1 MEEENKTESL
11 PEQKPVKEEKKPEYK
26 SDASM
31 HGAVENTRKV
41 LRGAMRGISDPWGTI
56 TGQDWDRPAQSGFLG
71 GSWKDQAEGQLG
83 MVLGTYPDAA
93 MDVIGTFGGKVGK
106 RIDDFYDDVTRF
118 ENPNIQK
125 ARGIL
130 SVIAPSVATYGGISK
145 ATQNLPRAQRLM
157 TQLGGNAVVD
167 GFLGFASDQNEGE
180 QNTTAFL
187 AENFPG
193 WWGSEGRIPFP
204 EWMKTHN
211 GMTNEQLRIYHM
223 WENST
228 LTAAADG
235 LGFLTEYR
243 KPIMSWFKPLNEK
256 AAFWK
261 KAEVFTNADK
271 GTVKAISALDDQIVQ
286 GELRKAEILQ
296 AIATQPGKAE
306 VRALE
311 AQIKQID
318 ESIAQAKAGQAGLS
332 DEYANTGTSAATDNP
347 LESSLDRRATSRE
360 IQADEVAL
368 NKLEADPTGANGFD
382 PDITPGFTNDA
393 QKVKSAMTPGN
404 VAENMIDVTA
414 NNKGLAKGD
423 NTSIVSDA
431 MYNKGFRAGGKSR
444 NAVEGFAKQT
454 EEMGDWEAIKN
465 GFRFTR
471 KDMDEAAWNIYE
483 NIMLKGDVRGVREM
497 FLANE
502 DFLKITEE
510 MTRQRALIEPIQQ
523 VEIDARGQF
532 YAMRDL
538 VDKFLGRSVTEASA
552 RTMDTLGREIE
563 TTAESFKHI
572 GPEAVDPN
580 KTMDTILDKL
590 EFLMTEYGINKYI
603 SGWQLRNKGVWN
615 DAIRRGED
623 LGQLATKLNGEM
635 EAALDAKHKAAIQYR
650 QVLQE
655 AADEDPNLLKA
666 FVEAFAITDGDVDTI
681 AKMHEWGVNLLHPRG
696 IVHSARTGNKPNLLA
711 KGLKTIR
718 FNNVLSGMATINAA
732 KGSSTA
738 IIGKPLRAFLHA
750 GLNQLR
756 TGDKEAVK
764 RATYL
769 YGAIQETNKRAIA
782 DGWKMIK
789 RVHHD
794 PTAMLDAVR
803 KDYVV
808 KDDKTWEALDN
819 LSKNW
824 EKDGLTGRVAL
835 YETSK
840 NLHKIGSNRWYRGA
854 MTTMTG
860 IDSYTNTML
869 ATYWSRALAY
879 EEAGKKG
886 LGLWDELGKPSQALI
901 DAEKKVYST
910 MFDKQGLPTD
920 AALKQFA
927 GEINLNLNHQFS
939 DAITRATDALPI
951 TQGLFMFPR
960 TGINSVNRASSY
972 TPFNRIPGF
981 QNKYIKILRAG
992 DDIDL
997 IKEAL
1002 AEHNIAYDTYPHAM
1016 EAYKVLKEEYEA
1028 RLAFSGML
1036 TSSLFALGIGG
1047 HIVNKQMP
1055 VGMVGTG
1062 DFRHSERK
1070 KKRDLYGVMEKS
1082 VQIPGTNK
1090 WISFKGVDALD
1101 PILSLIADVG
1111 QHYNDLSSTMLDDT
1125 FQKVMWSISAN
1136 FLNET
1141 PLAGL
1146 EPLVALT
1153 SGDGSW
1159 FNRWAANE
1167 ARSYIP
1173 ASGALGVSANMVD
1186 SAYKDVHNDLL
1197 GYIQNRTPLKGSLP
1211 NHVDIFTGEPIKGI
1225 ENGWL
1230 RGANALSPVQ
1240 VRDGGEWWRRQLYEL
1255 GWTPNTVLKKHSSGN
1270 YEYSP
1275 QEREIIN
1282 TYIGKSNFRNK
1293 VIKYL
1298 KNPAFKKE
1306 VEALRTSRL
1315 KQQSWTRMQLG
1326 EDDLPIFQ
1334 YLNSELRKAQ
1344 KDAEDKLAKEYPAM
1358 AESIADQIRINNAM
1372 KRGQVLKA
1380 VDIADENERNFK
1392 EVQGI
1397 LNYANPPKR

>member
-1 MEEENKTESL
+1 MEEETKTETL
-11 PEQKPVKEEKKPEYK
+11 PEQEPEKEENKLK
-26 SDASM
+26 SNASM

-56 TGQDWDRPAQSGFLG
+56 TGQDWDRPAKSGFLG
-71 GSWKDQAEGQLG
+71 GSWKDQAEGQMG
-83 MVLGTYPDAA
+83 MILGTYPDAA
-93 MDVIGTFGGKVGK
+93 MDIVGTVGGKFGK
-106 RIDDFYDDVTRF
+106 AVDDFYDDVTRF

-145 ATQNLPRAQRLM
+145 ATQNLPRAQRVM
-157 TQLGGNAVVD
+157 TQLGGNAVID
-167 GFLGFASDQNEGE
+167 GFLGFTSDQNEGE

-193 WWGSEGRIPFP
+193 WWGSDGRLPIP
-204 EWMKTHN
+204 EWMKTN
-211 GMTNEQLRIYHM
+211 NSMTPEQLRIYHM
-223 WENST
+223 WENSA
-228 LTAAADG
+228 LTGVADG

-243 KPIMSWFKPLNEK
+243 KPIMSWFRPLSEK
-256 AAFWK
+256 ANGWK
-261 KAEVFTNADK
+261 KAQVFTNPDK
-271 GTVKAISALDDQIVQ
+271 GTAAVISSLDDEIVQ

-296 AIATQPGKAE
+296 AIATKPGKAE

-311 AQIKQID
+311 DQIKQVDID
-318 ESIAQAKAGQAGLS
+318 IATAKRRQAIFS
-332 DEYANTGTSAATDNP
+332 DEYANTGTSSATENAV
-347 LESSLDRRATSRE
+347 ESSLDRRATSRE

-404 VAENMIDVTA
+404 VAENMIDVTS
-414 NNKGLAKGD
+414 NNKGLTKGD
-423 NTSIVSDA
+423 NTSIVTDA

-444 NAVEGFAKQT
+444 DAVEGFAKQT
-454 EEMGDWEAIKN
+454 EDMGDWEAIKN

-510 MTRQRALIEPIQQ
+510 MTRQRALIAPIQQ

-538 VDKFLGRSVTEASA
+538 VDKFLGRTVNEASA

-623 LGQLATKLNGEM
+623 LGELATKLNNEM
-635 EAALDAKHKAAIQYR
+635 EAALDAKHKAAMQYR

-666 FVEAFAITDGDVDTI
+666 FVEAFAITDGNVDTI

-696 IVHSARTGNKPNLLA
+696 VIHSARTGNKPNLLA

-718 FNNVLSGMATINAA
+718 FNNVLLGLASMNAA
-732 KGSSTA
+732 KGSATA

-750 GLNQLR
+750 GLDQLK
-756 TGDKEAVK
+756 TGDKTAVK

-769 YGAIQETNKRAIA
+769 YGAIQETNSKAIA

-794 PTAMLDAVR
+794 PKSMLDAVR

-808 KDDKTWEALDN
+808 KDDKTWEAMDN
-819 LSKNW
+819 LAKNW
-824 EKDGLTGRVAL
+824 EKNGQTGRVAL

-840 NLHKIGSNRWYRGA
+840 NLHNIGSNRWYRGA
-854 MTTMTG
+854 MTTMSG

-869 ATYWSRALAY
+869 AHYWSRALAY

-886 LGLWDELGKPSQALI
+886 LALWDEAGKPSQALL
-901 DAEKKVYST
+901 DAEKKHYAV

-992 DDIDL
+992 DDVDL

-1016 EAYKVLKEEYEA
+1016 EAYQVLKEEYKA
-1028 RLAFSGML
+1028 RLSFSGLL

-1047 HIVNKQMP
+1047 HIVNQQMP
-1055 VGMVGTG
+1055 VSMVGTG
-1062 DFRHSERK
+1062 HFRHGERK
-1070 KKRDLYGVMEKS
+1070 KRRDLYGVMEKS

-1090 WISFKGVDALD
+1090 WVSFKGVDALD

-1153 SGDGSW
+1153 SGDTTGFS
-1159 FNRWAANE
+1159 RWMANE

-1173 ASGALGVSANMVD
+1173 ASGALGVAANMVD
-1186 SAYKDVHNDLL
+1186 SAYKDVHNDVL

-1230 RGANALSPVQ
+1230 RAANAISPVQ

-1282 TYIGKSNFRNK
+1282 TFIGKSNFRNK

-1306 VEALRTSRL
+1306 VQALRNSRL

-1326 EDDLPIFQ
+1326 EEDLPIFQ
-1334 YLNSELRKAQ
+1334 YLNKTLRSAQ
-1344 KDAEDKLAKEYPAM
+1344 KDAENRLAKEYPAM
-1358 AESIADQIRINNAM
+1358 AESIADQIRINSAM

-1397 LNYANPPKR
+1397 LQYANPPKK

>member
-11 PEQKPVKEEKKPEYK
+11 PKQEPKKEENEYK

-56 TGQDWDRPAQSGFLG
+56 TGQDWNRPAQSGFLG

-83 MVLGTYPDAA
+83 MILGTYPDAA
-93 MDVIGTFGGKVGK
+93 MDIIGQFGGKYGK
-106 RIDDFYDDVTRF
+106 KADDFYDDVTRF

-130 SVIAPSVATYGGISK
+130 SVIAPSVATYGAISK

-157 TQLGGNAVVD
+157 TQLGGNAVID
-167 GFLGFASDQNEGE
+167 GFLGFTSDQNEGE

-193 WWGSEGRIPFP
+193 WWGSDGRIPIP

-211 GMTNEQLRIYHM
+211 SMTPEQLRIYHT
-223 WENST
+223 WENSAFT
-228 LTAAADG
+228 GVADG

-256 AAFWK
+256 AAGWK

-271 GTVKAISALDDQIVQ
+271 GTVKAISDLDDQIVQ

-296 AIATQPGKAE
+296 AIATKPGKAE

-318 ESIAQAKAGQAGLS
+318 LDIAKAKAGQAGLS
-332 DEYANTGTSAATDNP
+332 DEYANTGTSKATNNAV
-347 LESSLDRRATSRE
+347 ESSLDRRATSRE

-393 QKVKSAMTPGN
+393 QKTQSAMTPGN
-404 VAENMIDVTA
+404 VAENMIDVTS
-414 NNKGLAKGD
+414 NNKGLTKGD

-454 EEMGDWEAIKN
+454 EDMGDWEAIKN

-483 NIMLKGDVRGVREM
+483 NIMLKGDVRGVRKM

-563 TTAESFKHI
+563 TTAESFKHN
-572 GPEAVDPN
+572 GAEAIDPN

-623 LGQLATKLNGEM
+623 LGELATKLNDEM

-650 QVLQE
+650 QVLQD

-732 KGSSTA
+732 KGSATA

-750 GLNQLR
+750 GLDQLK
-756 TGDKEAVK
+756 TGDKEAIK

-769 YGAIQETNKRAIA
+769 YGAIQETNRRAIA

-824 EKDGLTGRVAL
+824 EKDGLTGRVAM

-951 TQGLFMFPR
+951 AQGLFMFPR

-1055 VGMVGTG
+1055 IGMVGTG

-1167 ARSYIP
+1167 VRSYIP

-1186 SAYKDVHNDLL
+1186 SAYKDVHNDFL
-1197 GYIQNRTPLKGSLP
+1197 GYIQNRTPLKVFLP
-1211 NHVDIFTGEPIKGI
+1211 NHVDIFTGDPIKGI

-1230 RGANALSPVQ
+1230 RAANAVSPVK
-1240 VRDGGEWWRRQLYEL
+1240 VRDGGEWWRRQLLEL

-1270 YEYSP
+1270 YEYSTT
-1275 QEREIIN
+1275 EREIIDI
-1282 TYIGKSNFRNK
+1282 YIGKSNFKNK

-1306 VEALRTSRL
+1306 VQALRNSRL
-1315 KQQSWTRMQLG
+1315 KQQSWTRMKLG

-1334 YLNSELRKAQ
+1334 YLNRELRKAQ
-1344 KDAEDKLAKEYPAM
+1344 IDAEAKLAKEYPAM
-1358 AESIADQIRINNAM
+1358 AESIADQIRINSAM

-1380 VDIADENERNFK
+1380 VDIANENERNFK

-1397 LNYANPPKR
+1397 LNYANPPKQ

>member
-1 MEEENKTESL
+1 MS
-11 PEQKPVKEEKKPEYK
+11 
-26 SDASM
+26 
-31 HGAVENTRKV
+31 
-41 LRGAMRGISDPWGTI
+41 
-56 TGQDWDRPAQSGFLG
+56 
-71 GSWKDQAEGQLG
+71 
-83 MVLGTYPDAA
+83 
-93 MDVIGTFGGKVGK
+93 
-106 RIDDFYDDVTRF
+106 
-118 ENPNIQK
+118 
-125 ARGIL
+125 
-130 SVIAPSVATYGGISK
+130 
-145 ATQNLPRAQRLM
+145 
-157 TQLGGNAVVD
+157 
-167 GFLGFASDQNEGE
+167 
-180 QNTTAFL
+180 
-187 AENFPG
+187 
-193 WWGSEGRIPFP
+193 
-204 EWMKTHN
+204 
-211 GMTNEQLRIYHM
+211 NEQLRIYHM
-223 WENST
+223 LENS
-228 LTAAADG
+228 LFTAGADG

-271 GTVKAISALDDQIVQ
+271 GTVKAISSLDDQIVQ

-306 VRALE
+306 VRVLE

-318 ESIAQAKAGQAGLS
+318 LDIAKAKAGQAGLS
-332 DEYANTGTSAATDNP
+332 DEYANTGVSSATQNP

-382 PDITPGFTNDA
+382 PDVTPGFTNDA
-393 QKVKSAMTPGN
+393 QKTQSAMTPGN
-404 VAENMIDVTA
+404 VAENMIDVTS
-414 NNKGLAKGD
+414 NNKGLTKGD
-423 NTSIVSDA
+423 NTSLVSDA

-580 KTMDTILDKL
+580 KTMDTVLDKL

-623 LGQLATKLNGEM
+623 LGQLATKLNDEM

-696 IVHSARTGNKPNLLA
+696 VVHSSKTNWKPNLLA

-732 KGSSTA
+732 KGSATA

-750 GLNQLR
+750 CLDQLK

-769 YGAIQETNKRAIA
+769 YVAIQETNRRAIA

-886 LGLWDELGKPSQALI
+886 LGLWDELCKPSQALI

-939 DAITRATDALPI
+939 DSITRATDALPI

-992 DDIDL
+992 DDVDL

-1047 HIVNKQMP
+1047 HVVNKQMP
-1055 VGMVGTG
+1055 IGMVGTG

-1167 ARSYIP
+1167 VRSYIP

-1197 GYIQNRTPLKGSLP
+1197 GYVQNRTPLKGSLP
-1211 NHVDIFTGEPIKGI
+1211 NHVDIFTGDPIKGI

-1230 RGANALSPVQ
+1230 RSANAISPVK
-1240 VRDGGEWWRRQLYEL
+1240 VRDGGEPWRRQLLEL

-1275 QEREIIN
+1275 TEREIID
-1282 TYIGKSNFRNK
+1282 TYIGKSNFKNK

-1306 VEALRTSRL
+1306 VQALRNSRL
-1315 KQQSWTRMQLG
+1315 KQQSWTRMKLG

-1334 YLNSELRKAQ
+1334 YLNRELRKAQ
-1344 KDAEDKLAKEYPAM
+1344 KDAEAKLAKDYPAM
-1358 AESIADQIRINNAM
+1358 AESIADQIRINSAM
-1372 KRGQVLKA
+1372 RRGQVLKA
-1380 VDIADENERNFK
+1380 TDIADENERNFK

-1397 LNYANPPKR
+1397 LQYANPPKK

>member
-1 MEEENKTESL
+1 MEEETKTETL
-11 PEQKPVKEEKKPEYK
+11 PVQKPEKEENKLK

-56 TGQDWDRPAQSGFLG
+56 TGKDWDRPAKSGFLG

-83 MVLGTYPDAA
+83 MILGTYPDAA
-93 MDVIGTFGGKVGK
+93 MDVIGTFGGGVGK

-193 WWGSEGRIPFP
+193 WWGSDGRIPIP

-318 ESIAQAKAGQAGLS
+318 ESIAKAKAGQAGLS
-332 DEYANTGTSAATDNP
+332 DEYANTGASAATDNP

-444 NAVEGFAKQT
+444 DAVEGFARQT
-454 EEMGDWEAIKN
+454 EDMGDWEAIKN

-603 SGWQLRNKGVWN
+603 SGWMLRNTGIWN
-615 DAIRRGED
+615 DAIRKGED
-623 LGQLATKLNGEM
+623 IGGLATKLNNEM

-732 KGSSTA
+732 KGSATA

-750 GLNQLR
+750 GLDQLK

-769 YGAIQETNKRAIA
+769 YGAIQETNRRAIG

-803 KDYVV
+803 KDYIV
-808 KDDKTWEALDN
+808 KDDKTWEAMDN
-819 LSKNW
+819 LAKNW
-824 EKDGLTGRVAL
+824 EKDGLTGRVAM

-854 MTTMTG
+854 MTTMSG

-901 DAEKKVYST
+901 DAEKKIYGT

-927 GEINLNLNHQFS
+927 GEINLNLDHQFS

-992 DDIDL
+992 DDVDL

-1047 HIVNKQMP
+1047 HVVNKQMP
-1055 VGMVGTG
+1055 IGMVGTG
-1062 DFRHSERK
+1062 DHRHSERK

-1186 SAYKDVHNDLL
+1186 SAYKDVHNDFL
-1197 GYIQNRTPLKGSLP
+1197 GYIHNRTPLKGSLP

-1230 RGANALSPVQ
+1230 RGANTLSPVQ
-1240 VRDGGEWWRRQLYEL
+1240 VKDGGEWWRRQLYEL

-1282 TYIGKSNFRNK
+1282 TFIGKSNFRNK

-1306 VEALRTSRL
+1306 VQALRNSRL
-1315 KQQSWTRMQLG
+1315 KQQSWTRMKLG

-1344 KDAEDKLAKEYPAM
+1344 KDAEAKLAKEYPAM

-1397 LNYANPPKR
+1397 LNYANPPK

>member
-11 PEQKPVKEEKKPEYK
+11 PEQKPKKEENGYK

-93 MDVIGTFGGKVGK
+93 MDVIGTFGGGVGK

-193 WWGSEGRIPFP
+193 WWGSDGRIPIP

-211 GMTNEQLRIYHM
+211 GMTPEQLRIYHM

-228 LTAAADG
+228 FSAAADG

-296 AIATQPGKAE
+296 AIATKPGKAE
-306 VRALE
+306 VKALE

-318 ESIAQAKAGQAGLS
+318 LDIAKAKAGQAGLS
-332 DEYANTGTSAATDNP
+332 DEYANTGASAATDNP

-368 NKLEADPTGANGFD
+368 NKLEADPTGVNGFD

-414 NNKGLAKGD
+414 NKKGLAKGD

-431 MYNKGFRAGGKSR
+431 MYSKGFRAGGKSR
-444 NAVEGFAKQT
+444 NAVEGFARQT
-454 EEMGDWEAIKN
+454 EDMGDWQAIKN

-483 NIMLKGDVRGVREM
+483 DIMLKGDVRGVREM
-497 FLANE
+497 FLADK

-538 VDKFLGRSVTEASA
+538 VDKFLGRTVTEASA

-623 LGQLATKLNGEM
+623 LGQLATKLNDEM

-732 KGSSTA
+732 KGSATA

-750 GLNQLR
+750 GLDQLK

-769 YGAIQETNKRAIA
+769 YGAIQETNKRAIG

-808 KDDKTWEALDN
+808 KDDKTWEAMDN
-819 LSKNW
+819 LAKNW
-824 EKDGLTGRVAL
+824 EANGQTGRVAM

-840 NLHKIGSNRWYRGA
+840 NLHKIGANRWYRGA

-951 TQGLFMFPR
+951 AQGLFMFPR

-981 QNKYIKILRAG
+981 QNKYIKILKAG

-1055 VGMVGTG
+1055 IGMVGTG

-1167 ARSYIP
+1167 VRSYIP

-1186 SAYKDVHNDLL
+1186 SAYKDVHNNFL

-1211 NHVDIFTGEPIKGI
+1211 NHVDIFTGDPIKGI

-1230 RGANALSPVQ
+1230 RAANALSPVK
-1240 VRDGGEWWRRQLYEL
+1240 VRDGGEWWRRQLLEL

-1270 YEYSP
+1270 YEYSTT
-1275 QEREIIN
+1275 EREIID
-1282 TYIGKSNFRNK
+1282 TYIGKSNFKNK

-1306 VEALRTSRL
+1306 VQALRNSRL
-1315 KQQSWTRMQLG
+1315 KQQSWTRMKLG

-1334 YLNSELRKAQ
+1334 YLNKELRKAQ
-1344 KDAEDKLAKEYPAM
+1344 KDAEAKLAKDYPAM
-1358 AESIADQIRINNAM
+1358 AESIADQIRINSAM

-1397 LNYANPPKR
+1397 LQYANPPK

>member
-11 PEQKPVKEEKKPEYK
+11 PEQKPKKEENEYK

-83 MVLGTYPDAA
+83 MILGTYPDAA
-93 MDVIGTFGGKVGK
+93 MDVIGTFGGGVGK

-193 WWGSEGRIPFP
+193 WWGSEGRIPIP

-211 GMTNEQLRIYHM
+211 GMTPEQLRIYHM

-256 AAFWK
+256 AAGWK

-271 GTVKAISALDDQIVQ
+271 DTVKAISALDDQIVQ

-296 AIATQPGKAE
+296 AIATNPGKAE
-306 VRALE
+306 VKALE

-318 ESIAQAKAGQAGLS
+318 LDIAKAKAGQAGIS
-332 DEYANTGTSAATDNP
+332 DEYANTGVSSATQNP

-368 NKLEADPTGANGFD
+368 NKLEADPTGVNGFD

-431 MYNKGFRAGGKSR
+431 MYSKGFRAGGKSR
-444 NAVEGFAKQT
+444 NAVEGFARQT

-510 MTRQRALIEPIQQ
+510 MTRQRALISPIQQ

-538 VDKFLGRSVTEASA
+538 VDKFLGRTVTEASA

-572 GPEAVDPN
+572 GPEGVDPN

-603 SGWQLRNKGVWN
+603 SGWTLRNKGVWN
-615 DAIRRGED
+615 DAVRKGED
-623 LGQLATKLNGEM
+623 LGQLATRLNDEM

-732 KGSSTA
+732 KGSATA

-769 YGAIQETNKRAIA
+769 YGAIQETNRRAIA

-819 LSKNW
+819 LAKNW

-1055 VGMVGTG
+1055 IGMVGTG

-1141 PLAGL
+1141 PLAGI

-1167 ARSYIP
+1167 VRSYIP

-1186 SAYKDVHNDLL
+1186 SAYKDVHNDFL

-1211 NHVDIFTGEPIKGI
+1211 NHVDIFTGDPIKGI

-1230 RGANALSPVQ
+1230 RAANAFSPVK
-1240 VRDGGEWWRRQLYEL
+1240 VRDGGEWWRRQLLEL

-1270 YEYSP
+1270 YEYSTT
-1275 QEREIIN
+1275 EREIID
-1282 TYIGKSNFRNK
+1282 TFIGKSNFKNK

-1306 VEALRTSRL
+1306 VQALRNSRL
-1315 KQQSWTRMQLG
+1315 KQQSWTRMQLS

-1344 KDAEDKLAKEYPAM
+1344 KDAEDRLAREYPAI

>member
-11 PEQKPVKEEKKPEYK
+11 PEQKPKKEENEYK

-31 HGAVENTRKV
+31 HRAVENTRKV

-56 TGQDWDRPAQSGFLG
+56 TGQDWNRPAQSGFLG

-83 MVLGTYPDAA
+83 MVLGTFPDAA

-180 QNTTAFL
+180 QNTAAFL

-193 WWGSEGRIPFP
+193 WWGSEGRVPLP
-204 EWMKTHN
+204 EFIKTHN
-211 GMTNEQLRIYHM
+211 GMTNEQLRIMHM
-223 WENST
+223 WENSIF
-228 LTAAADG
+228 TAAADG

-271 GTVKAISALDDQIVQ
+271 DTVKAISALDDQIVQ

-296 AIATQPGKAE
+296 AIATKPGKAE
-306 VRALE
+306 VKALE
-311 AQIKQID
+311 TQIKQID
-318 ESIAQAKAGQAGLS
+318 LDIAKAKAGQAGLS
-332 DEYANTGTSAATDNP
+332 DEYANTGVSSATQNP

-368 NKLEADPTGANGFD
+368 NKLEADPTGVNGFD

-414 NNKGLAKGD
+414 NKKGLAKGD
-423 NTSIVSDA
+423 NTSLVTDN
-431 MYNKGFRAGGKSR
+431 MYSKGFRAGGKSR
-444 NAVEGFAKQT
+444 NAVEGFARQT
-454 EEMGDWEAIKN
+454 EDMGDWEAIKN

-483 NIMLKGDVRGVREM
+483 DIMLKGDVRGVREM
-497 FLANE
+497 FLADK

-510 MTRQRALIEPIQQ
+510 MTRQRALIAPIQQ

-538 VDKFLGRSVTEASA
+538 VDKFLGRTVTEASA

-572 GPEAVDPN
+572 GPEGVDPN

-603 SGWQLRNKGVWN
+603 SGWTLRNKGVWN
-615 DAIRRGED
+615 DAVKKGED
-623 LGQLATKLNGEM
+623 LGQLATRLNDEM

-732 KGSSTA
+732 KGSATA

-750 GLNQLR
+750 GLDQLR

-769 YGAIQETNKRAIA
+769 YGAIQETNRRAIA

-819 LSKNW
+819 LAKNW

-840 NLHKIGSNRWYRGA
+840 NLHNIGSNRWYRGA

-960 TGINSVNRASSY
+960 TGINSVLRASSY

-1016 EAYKVLKEEYEA
+1016 EAYKVLKEEYKA
-1028 RLAFSGML
+1028 RLSFSGLL

-1186 SAYKDVHNDLL
+1186 SAYKDVHNDFL

-1282 TYIGKSNFRNK
+1282 TYIGKSNFRNR

-1306 VEALRTSRL
+1306 VQALRNSRL

-1344 KDAEDKLAKEYPAM
+1344 KDAEAKLAKEYPAM

-1397 LNYANPPKR
+1397 LNYANPPK

>member
-1 MEEENKTESL
+1 MEEDTKTETLPVQKPEKEENKL
-11 PEQKPVKEEKKPEYK
+11 K

-41 LRGAMRGISDPWGTI
+41 LRGVMRGISDPYGTI

-83 MVLGTYPDAA
+83 MILGTYPDAA
-93 MDVIGTFGGKVGK
+93 MDVIGTFGGGVGK

-130 SVIAPSVATYGGISK
+130 SVIAPSLATYGGISK
-145 ATQNLPRAQRLM
+145 ATQNLPRAQRVM
-157 TQLGGNAVVD
+157 TQLGGNAVID
-167 GFLGFASDQNEGE
+167 GFLGFTSDQNEGE

-193 WWGSEGRIPFP
+193 WWGSDGRLPIP
-204 EWMKTHN
+204 EWMKTN
-211 GMTNEQLRIYHM
+211 NSMTPEQLRIYHM
-223 WENST
+223 WENSA
-228 LTAAADG
+228 LTGVADG

-243 KPIMSWFKPLNEK
+243 KPIMSWFKPLSEK
-256 AAFWK
+256 ANGWK
-261 KAEVFTNADK
+261 KAQVFTNADK
-271 GTVKAISALDDQIVQ
+271 GTAKAISGLDDQIVQ

-318 ESIAQAKAGQAGLS
+318 ESIAKAKAGQAGLS
-332 DEYANTGTSAATDNP
+332 DEYANTGTSSATENAV
-347 LESSLDRRATSRE
+347 ESSLDRRATSRE

-393 QKVKSAMTPGN
+393 QKTQSAMTPGN
-404 VAENMIDVTA
+404 VAENMIDVTS
-414 NNKGLAKGD
+414 NNKGITKGD

-454 EEMGDWEAIKN
+454 EDMGDWEAIKN

-623 LGQLATKLNGEM
+623 LGQLATKLNDEM

-696 IVHSARTGNKPNLLA
+696 VIHSARTGNKPNLLA

-732 KGSSTA
+732 KGSATA

-750 GLNQLR
+750 GLDQLK

-769 YGAIQETNKRAIA
+769 YGAIQETNRRAIG
-782 DGWKMIK
+782 DGWKMLK

-808 KDDKTWEALDN
+808 KDDKTWEAIDN
-819 LSKNW
+819 LAKNW
-824 EKDGLTGRVAL
+824 EKNGQTGRVAM

-854 MTTMTG
+854 MTTMTV

-901 DAEKKVYST
+901 DAEKKIYGT

-951 TQGLFMFPR
+951 AQGLFMFPR

-992 DDIDL
+992 DDVDL

-1036 TSSLFALGIGG
+1036 TTSLFGLAIGG
-1047 HIVNKQMP
+1047 HVVNKQMP
-1055 VGMVGTG
+1055 IGMVGTG
-1062 DFRHSERK
+1062 DHRHSERK

-1230 RGANALSPVQ
+1230 RGANAISPVQ
-1240 VRDGGEWWRRQLYEL
+1240 VRDGGEWWRRQLYDL

-1275 QEREIIN
+1275 EERKIIN
-1282 TYIGKSNFRNK
+1282 TFIGKSNFRNK

-1298 KNPAFKKE
+1298 KNPNFKKE

-1326 EDDLPIFQ
+1326 EEDLPIFQ
-1334 YLNSELRKAQ
+1334 YLNKTLRNAQ
-1344 KDAEDKLAKEYPAM
+1344 KDAEAKLAKEYPAM
-1358 AESIADQIRINNAM
+1358 AESIADQIRINSAM

-1380 VDIADENERNFK
+1380 TDIADENERNFK

-1397 LNYANPPKR
+1397 LQYANPPKR

>member
-1 MEEENKTESL
+1 MEEETKTETL
-11 PEQKPVKEEKKPEYK
+11 PEQEPVKEENPEYK
-26 SDASM
+26 SAPSM

-41 LRGAMRGISDPWGTI
+41 VRGTMRAISDPWGML
-56 TGQDWDRPAQSGFLG
+56 TGQDWDREKPGLLTKTWQDDAEAQMGL
-71 GSWKDQAEGQLG
+71 
-83 MVLGTYPDAA
+83 VLSTYPDSF
-93 MDVIGTFGGKVGK
+93 MDILGTFGGKYGRAV
-106 RIDDFYDDVTRF
+106 DDFYDDVTKF
-118 ENPNIQK
+118 KNPNIQK

-130 SVIAPSVATYGGISK
+130 SVITPSLATYGGISK
-145 ATQNLPRAQRLM
+145 ATQSLPRAQRVM

-167 GFLGFASDQNEGE
+167 GFLGFTSDQNEGE
-180 QNTTAFL
+180 QNTAAFL

-193 WWGSEGRIPFP
+193 WWGSEGRIPLP
-204 EWMKTHN
+204 EFIKTHN
-211 GMTNEQLRIYHM
+211 GMSNEQLRIYHM

-228 LTAAADG
+228 LTAVADG

-243 KPIMSWFKPLNEK
+243 KPIMSWFKPKNER

-261 KAEVFTNADK
+261 KAQTFTNADK

-286 GELRKAEILQ
+286 SELRKAEILQ

-306 VRALE
+306 VRVLE

-318 ESIAQAKAGQAGLS
+318 LDIAKAKAGQANLS
-332 DEYANTGTSAATDNP
+332 DEYANTGTSKATENA

-393 QKVKSAMTPGN
+393 QKVKPAMTPGN

-423 NTSIVSDA
+423 NTSIVTDA

-444 NAVEGFAKQT
+444 DAVEGFAKQT
-454 EEMGDWEAIKN
+454 EDMGDWEAIKN

-538 VDKFLGRSVTEASA
+538 VDKFLGRNVTEASA

-623 LGQLATKLNGEM
+623 LGQLATKLNDEM

-696 IVHSARTGNKPNLLA
+696 IVHSARTANKPNLLA

-732 KGSSTA
+732 KGSATA

-750 GLNQLR
+750 GLNTLK

-769 YGAIQETNKRAIA
+769 YGAIQETNRRAIG

-808 KDDKTWEALDN
+808 KDDKTWEAIEN
-819 LSKNW
+819 LAKNW
-824 EKDGLTGRVAL
+824 EKNGQTGRVAL

-901 DAEKKVYST
+901 DAEKKIYGT

-992 DDIDL
+992 DDVDL

-1036 TSSLFALGIGG
+1036 TSSLFALAIGG
-1047 HIVNKQMP
+1047 HVINKSMP
-1055 VGMVGTG
+1055 VDMVGSG
-1062 DFRHSERK
+1062 HFRHGERK
-1070 KKRDLYGVMEKS
+1070 KRRDLYGVMEKS

-1153 SGDGSW
+1153 SGDGTW

-1167 ARSYIP
+1167 VRSYMP

-1230 RGANALSPVQ
+1230 RSANALSPVQ

-1270 YEYSP
+1270 YTYTAK
-1275 QEREIIN
+1275 ERELIN

-1306 VEALRTSRL
+1306 VEALRNNRL
-1315 KQQSWTRMQLG
+1315 QQKSWTRMQLS

-1334 YLNSELRKAQ
+1334 YLNKTLRNAQ
-1344 KDAEDKLAKEYPAM
+1344 IDAEAKLAKEYPAI

-1380 VDIADENERNFK
+1380 TDIADENERSFK
-1392 EVQGI
+1392 EVKG
-1397 LNYANPPKR
+1397 LLDYANPPK